1 VNGKTKLNLSLSLS
15 FSKEEIE
22 REVMNADEV
31 KKLLSGQAVKK
42 IIVVPGR
49 IVNIV
54 V

>member
-1 VNGKTKLNLSLSLS
+1 MGNQIQLEDALSL
-15 FSKEEIE
+15 SKEEIE

-31 KKLLSGQAVKK
+31 KKLLAGSTLKSCGG
-42 IIVVPGR
+42 PGR